1 MYPEAFTTRMRRLLG
16 DDAEA
21 FFAEFERDD
30 SVRSLRVNTR
40 KWSVEAFLRATGEE
54 LSPVP
59 YTPDGF
65 YCGDTWGGR
74 HLHRAGGYY
83 LQDPAAM
90 SPVCAP
96 DVQPGWRVLDLCASP
111 GGKTAQLAS
120 FVGDS
125 GFVVSGE
132 LNPTRCRTLGGN
144 VERMGFRNV
153 MVMNGD
159 GVYIASLFPGL
170 FDLVLADVPCSG
182 EGMFRKN
189 PEAVEAWSEET
200 VHSLAARQKS
210 ILEAAA
216 EAVRPGGFLLY
227 STCTFSTEENEEQI
241 DAFLSAHPEFSLHP
255 VSEKL
260 LPYTAPGIAFPGCRA
275 ENIHLA
281 RRFYP
286 HLCPGEGQF
295 LALMQRSE
303 AGVDGTFA
311 YADASRPLTAEES
324 RVADT
329 FFKDTLAKMPTWHL
343 RMLEDRLIALP
354 CSIPVPPHCVFSAG
368 VTIGQF
374 QKGRLVPHHQFFMA
388 YGEFFKRQIRLS
400 EADARLG
407 AYLHGESIPAP
418 GLDDGWTAI
427 FLEECT
433 LGGGKTVGETT
444 KNHYPKGLRI

>member
-1 MYPEAFTTRMRRLLG
+1 MFPEVFSSRMRRLLG
-16 DDAEA
+16 DDADA
-21 FFAEFERDD
+21 FFAEFEKED

-40 KWSVEAFLRATGEE
+40 KWPVASFLTGCGEG

-65 YCGDTWGGR
+65 YCGEGWGSK
-74 HLHRAGGYY
+74 HLHRAGAYY

-90 SPVCAP
+90 SPVCALP
-96 DVQPGWRVLDLCASP
+96 VQPGWRVLDLCASP
-111 GGKTAQLAS
+111 GGKTAQLAA
-120 FVGDS
+120 FVGDD

-159 GVYIASLFPGL
+159 GVYVASLFPGV

-189 PEAVEAWSEET
+189 PEALAVWSEET
-200 VHSLAARQKS
+200 VRSLASRQKP

-216 EAVRPGGFLLY
+216 AAVKPGGYLLY

-241 DAFLSAHPEFSLHP
+241 DAFLSSHPEFSLRP
-255 VSEKL
+255 VSDKL
-260 LPYTAPGIAFPGCRA
+260 LPYTAPGVSFPGCRT

-303 AGVDGTFA
+303 DGVEGTFA
-311 YADASRPLTAEES
+311 YADASRKLTAEES
-324 RVADT
+324 RVA
-329 FFKDTLAKMPTWHL
+329 
-343 RMLEDRLIALP
+343 
-354 CSIPVPPHCVFSAG
+354 
-368 VTIGQF
+368 
-374 QKGRLVPHHQFFMA
+374 
-388 YGEFFKRQIRLS
+388 
-400 EADARLG
+400 EA
-407 AYLHGESIPAP
+407 
-418 GLDDGWTAI
+418 
-427 FLEECT
+427 FL
-433 LGGGKTVGETT
+433 
-444 KNHYPKGLRI
+444 